1 MCIPRNTCFIEPI
14 PVHNTNDISIGSAIF
29 AQFTAQCRRA
39 CTAMSFPLKVAHSH
53 GAIWAPS
60 NTWLLDNTRTH
71 NPNGISIGSA
81 AFAQFTEQ
89 CHMLYNQPPL
99 TPSKLP
105 ISMEIW
111 ILDPPSST
119 WFLGSIRANN
129 PKKNPYG
136 ISIGP
141 AVFAGGHYCD
151 GPRDR
156 PSDRPTDQATRSVTK
171 KPHLY
176 VRIVLQCGLIK

>member
-1 MCIPRNTCFIEPI
+1 MGRSGPHLIHGCLTTPEPTTPTASRSVRPLLHSSPNSVICF
-14 PVHNTNDISIGSAIF
+14 TISRPLPP
-29 AQFTAQCRRA
+29 QNCP
-39 CTAMSFPLKVAHSH
+39 FPWRS
-53 GAIWAPS
+53 GFW
-60 NTWLLDNTRTH
+60 T
-71 NPNGISIGSA
+71 
-81 AFAQFTEQ
+81 
-89 CHMLYNQPPL
+89 
-99 TPSKLP
+99 
-105 ISMEIW
+105 
-111 ILDPPSST
+111 PPSST

-151 GPRDR
+151 GPTDR